1 MRLRIQHTWAPKQG
15 ESASDYEDSFDH
27 TCLQNGTLMRAA
39 IADGATEAAYSKIW
53 AQKLVENFTACPP
66 REDLAAWLET
76 PQKEWHEAVP
86 WSRLPWHGLA
96 KTKSGSHATLLGI
109 TIHCQADSDT
119 AQWQAVS
126 VGDCC
131 AFITGKQH
139 SLLRAFPTDDP
150 DEFGNRPSLICSNPG
165 RNGPAEMKVTRH
177 HGLLHTGERIIL
189 ATDAAAQWLLK
200 TNQDGQ
206 TPWQGIAELTQDG
219 MEEWVKSRR
228 QDHGMKNDDVT
239 ITVID
244 AEHEEPE
251 G

>member
-1 MRLRIQHTWAPKQG
+1 MTSPLCVATGGWCRRVFHYRPPTPMYRNSPPLCTIVLQIPSLMPLKMRKVQ
-15 ESASDYEDSFDH
+15 
-27 TCLQNGTLMRAA
+27 
-39 IADGATEAAYSKIW
+39 
-53 AQKLVENFTACPP
+53 
-66 REDLAAWLET
+66 LAAWLET
-76 PQKEWHEAVP
+76 PQKKWHEAVP

-150 DEFGNRPSLICSNPG
+150 DEFGNNPSLICSNPA
-165 RNGPAEMKVTRH
+165 RNGPAEMAATRH
-177 HGLLHTGERIIL
+177 QGLLHTGERIIL

-200 TNQDGQ
+200 TNQGGQ
-206 TPWQGIAELTQDG
+206 APWQDIAELTQDG